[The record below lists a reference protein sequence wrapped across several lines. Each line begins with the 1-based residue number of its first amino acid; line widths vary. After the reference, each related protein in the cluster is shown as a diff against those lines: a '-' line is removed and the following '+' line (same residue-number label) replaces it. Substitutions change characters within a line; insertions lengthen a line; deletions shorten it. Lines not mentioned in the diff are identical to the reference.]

1 MEEFDWIKSFA
12 ESSYGSVSDPVPP
25 PVEPTGSKTLPAT
38 TPRGSFASF
47 VCHVTSLERKLRSFS
62 PIVLDDSSVVRN
74 TGKILGQGKTF
85 MVKHA
90 QWIRDVNE
98 PPLDVAVK
106 EIIPDA
112 RATNRSL
119 NSSTNSSSLTQ
130 NDWKEILFEIR
141 ALLHEPIRYHPN
153 IIRLLGIQWGLSPI
167 SESTYPVLIMEYASL
182 GTFATLQASSESLS
196 FAAKQKLCY
205 DVGRGLS
212 ALHAC
217 GIVHGDMKHE
227 NVLIVPAKEP
237 LDGIPYTV
245 KLADFGGAV
254 MNMTPNEFRKMET
267 WTWPFQ
273 APEVTSN
280 QRLSKDGM
288 VLTDVYA
295 FGLLVWRAFEDGQ
308 GFVSLPGAAQNASD
322 EDKRS
327 LSARKASQSFT
338 ASAVASIREYAS
350 IRGMSQ
356 RCVDTITYT
365 ILHTVRL
372 EPEDRD
378 LVMAQAALRGLDL
391 GHIPKYLR
399 FIKKKNEERA
409 ASETGGPPGEHG
421 ITRDGAAL
429 FLGRYG
435 NDVDLQDNIPGF
447 RPRLKEPNPEEVLFE
462 PERLKKILTWDQ
474 QRQMLDEL
482 KATASDSANAP
493 GDLIE
498 MNKTVAAFHVFQCY
512 LLEFGTK
519 FNADETIQW
528 LSKASSNDDSH
539 DDADYLAQAWI
550 WRISRALEV
559 NVNLTQGK
567 LESLLR
573 ISVMRGHW
581 SCLQDVLELI
591 NTNTGATQQQ
601 WSNKFQQF
609 RNILL
614 SQMGAVGMGYFF
626 SPHMT
631 PPWNRVNL
639 RDISQLDETIAAVLG
654 DTYDSCLR
662 VLNSQLPGS
671 STQQY
676 QHRGKTA
683 FDRVYVNIRGHGPLH
698 YAAAS
703 GNLNAL
709 RHMVA
714 KYDCDID
721 LPNQHVDETPL
732 VCACSGGKLDCALL
746 LLDKGADA
754 NGYHHGQ
761 EGPLHWLSSF
771 LPNEME
777 IIASA
782 LIKAGADIELRSGG
796 MRADVRGIRADWE
809 HIFGTKTTPLG
820 RAVLM
825 NSLPAV
831 KVLLK
836 LGADPLKKSANKHPG
851 EWKGDKATM
860 VDISSPFELAA
871 ALTLPEILA
880 EFITH
885 IDGPTGAATSIS
897 LPPDTWACPQCTL
910 HNPLDY
916 LACEAC
922 GLEQPPQPIPK
933 NRRFARTK
941 LLDVSSV
948 IDLARG
954 KKVTEFDPL
963 SLRSRLVRHGHKYK
977 SNLRITW
984 MILHAR
990 SIPFQGAIPTEELQ
1004 KVRSRTLCNEVAHG
1018 NLDIVE
1024 CLLELGYSAS
1034 GTSDHRPLQ
1043 KAIELNHE
1051 EMFKLLIRYRA
1062 DISVTTMTPAG
1073 NMSLLHICASR
1084 PRQSRPGRYIADALI
1099 RAGVPIES
1107 MDRRV
1112 KPPLALA
1119 VLNQNFDVAQAL
1131 VENNADVDAI
1141 YPLQVYGM
1149 NGPETKSVSVLVEI
1163 LSQHTNRTLESL
1175 RFLFGKRDGGPAQ
1188 RPAFYVDLTSK
1199 LTILHLLA
1207 GSPNYT
1213 QIGQITPKILNLC
1226 LEMYSDDE
1234 LINCGHPLLGT
1245 ALYHAATNGHK
1256 AMVERLLQ
1264 YGADETHAAGPNVDG
1279 SVQSLFRSRDIWT
1292 PLWAAILRLDEE
1304 LKKRVLFPPDGP
1316 SGTWLNS
1323 NIIQNLEKIVT
1334 FLFLNDKDTL
1344 AQQAVEQIRTKMEV
1358 LQAEFV
1364 MSRIEKAKAKREGKI
1379 VEEEHP
1385 VDLGILSGKSG
1396 ETDEKT
1402 IREICTGLED
1412 EWKTGEV
1419 EAILEG
1425 LQL

>member
-1 MEEFDWIKSFA
+1 
-12 ESSYGSVSDPVPP
+12 
-25 PVEPTGSKTLPAT
+25 
-38 TPRGSFASF
+38 
-47 VCHVTSLERKLRSFS
+47 
-62 PIVLDDSSVVRN
+62 
-74 TGKILGQGKTF
+74 
-85 MVKHA
+85 
-90 QWIRDVNE
+90 
-98 PPLDVAVK
+98 
-106 EIIPDA
+106 
-112 RATNRSL
+112 
-119 NSSTNSSSLTQ
+119 
-130 NDWKEILFEIR
+130 
-141 ALLHEPIRYHPN
+141 
-153 IIRLLGIQWGLSPI
+153 
-167 SESTYPVLIMEYASL
+167 
-182 GTFATLQASSESLS
+182 
-196 FAAKQKLCY
+196 
-205 DVGRGLS
+205 
-212 ALHAC
+212 
-217 GIVHGDMKHE
+217 
-227 NVLIVPAKEP
+227 
-237 LDGIPYTV
+237 
-245 KLADFGGAV
+245 
-254 MNMTPNEFRKMET
+254 
-267 WTWPFQ
+267 
-273 APEVTSN
+273 
-280 QRLSKDGM
+280 M

-308 GFVSLPGAAQNASD
+308 GFVSLPGAAQDASD

-338 ASAVASIREYAS
+338 ASAVASIHEYAS
-350 IRGMSQ
+350 MRGMSQ
-356 RCVDTITYT
+356 RCVNTITYT

-391 GHIPKYLR
+391 GHIPRYLR
-399 FIKKKNEERA
+399 FIKKKNEELA
-409 ASETGGPPGEHG
+409 ASETGGPPGKHG
-421 ITRDGAAL
+421 IARDGAAL

-435 NDVDLQDNIPGF
+435 NDIDLQHNIPGF
-447 RPRLKEPNPEEVLFE
+447 RPRLNEPNPEEVLFE

-474 QRQMLDEL
+474 QRQILDEL
-482 KATASDSANAP
+482 KATANDSANAP
-493 GDLIE
+493 GDPIE

-519 FNADETIQW
+519 FNADETVQW
-528 LSKASSNDDSH
+528 LSKASSHDDSH
-539 DDADYLAQAWI
+539 DDADYLAQVWI

-559 NVNLTQGK
+559 NVNLTQGR

-591 NTNTGATQQQ
+591 NTSTGATQQQ

-614 SQMGAVGMGYFF
+614 SQMGAVGMSYFF

-639 RDISQLDETIAAVLG
+639 RDISQLDETIVAILG

-662 VLNSQLPGS
+662 VLNSQLPKS
-671 STQQY
+671 STQEY
-676 QHRGKTA
+676 QRGGKTA
-683 FDRVYVNIRGHGPLH
+683 FDQVYVNIRGHGPMH

-703 GNLNAL
+703 GNLDAL
-709 RHMVA
+709 RHMAA
-714 KYDCDID
+714 KYNCDVD

-746 LLDKGADA
+746 LLDKGANA

-761 EGPLHWLSSF
+761 EGPLHWLCSF

-782 LIKAGADIELRSGG
+782 LIKAGADIELRSRA

-809 HIFGTKTTPLG
+809 HIFEIKTTPLG

-831 KVLLK
+831 KVLLR

-880 EFITH
+880 EFIKH
-885 IDGPTGAATSIS
+885 IDGPTGAPRRK
-897 LPPDTWACPQCTL
+897 LP
-910 HNPLDY
+910 
-916 LACEAC
+916 
-922 GLEQPPQPIPK
+922 
-933 NRRFARTK
+933 
-941 LLDVSSV
+941 DVSSV
-948 IDLARG
+948 VDLARG
-954 KKVTEFDPL
+954 KKVTKFDPL

-977 SNLRITW
+977 NNLRFTW
-984 MILHAR
+984 MILLAR

-1004 KVRSRTLCNEVAHG
+1004 KARSRTLCDEVAHG

-1024 CLLELGYSAS
+1024 CLLQLGYSAS

-1062 DISVTTMTPAG
+1062 DTSVTTTTPAG
-1073 NMSLLHICASR
+1073 NISLLHICASR

-1099 RAGVPIES
+1099 IAGIPIES
-1107 MDRRV
+1107 TDRRV

-1131 VENNADVDAI
+1131 IDNNADVDAV
-1141 YPLQVYGM
+1141 YPLEVYGL

-1175 RFLFGKRDGGPAQ
+1175 KFLFGKRDGGPAQ

-1226 LEMYSDDE
+1226 LEM
-1234 LINCGHPLLGT
+1234 
-1245 ALYHAATNGHK
+1245 
-1256 AMVERLLQ
+1256 
-1264 YGADETHAAGPNVDG
+1264 
-1279 SVQSLFRSRDIWT
+1279 SRDTWT

-1304 LKKRVLFPPDGP
+1304 LKKGVLFPPDGP
-1316 SGTWLNS
+1316 SGTWFNLN
-1323 NIIQNLEKIVT
+1323 IVQNLEKIVA
-1334 FLFLNDKDTL
+1334 FLSSNDEDTL
-1344 AQQAVEQIRTKMEV
+1344 AQQAVEHLKTKMEV
-1358 LQAEFV
+1358 FQAESRI
-1364 MSRIEKAKAKREGKI
+1364 SRIEKAKAKREGKI
-1379 VEEEHP
+1379 MEEEHP
-1385 VDLGILSGKSG
+1385 LDLGILSGKSG

-1402 IREICTGLED
+1402 IQDICTSLED
-1412 EWKTGEV
+1412 EWRTEKIQ
-1419 EAILEG
+1419 AILRGIE
-1425 LQL
+1425 L

>member
-482 KATASDSANAP
+482 KATASDNANAP

-1234 LINCGHPLLGT
+1234 LINCRHPLLGT

-1379 VEEEHP
+1379 VEEEHL

>member
-47 VCHVTSLERKLRSFS
+47 VCHVTSLECKLRSFS

-933 NRRFARTK
+933 NRHFARTK

-1234 LINCGHPLLGT
+1234 LINCRHPLLGT

>member
-25 PVEPTGSKTLPAT
+25 PVEPTESKTLPST

-112 RATNRSL
+112 RATNQSL
-119 NSSTNSSSLTQ
+119 NSSTRSSGLTQ

-167 SESTYPVLIMEYASL
+167 SESTYPVLMMEYASL
-182 GTFATLQASSESLS
+182 GTFSTLQASSEPLS

-237 LDGIPYTV
+237 LDGISYTA

-254 MNMTPNEFRKMET
+254 MNMTPNEFHKMET

-273 APEVTSN
+273 APEVTSS

-308 GFVSLPGAAQNASD
+308 GFVSLPGAAQDASD

-350 IRGMSQ
+350 MRGMSQ

-409 ASETGGPPGEHG
+409 ASETGGPPGQHG

-429 FLGRYG
+429 FLGQYG

-447 RPRLKEPNPEEVLFE
+447 RPRLNEPNSEEVLFE

-482 KATASDSANAP
+482 KATANDSANAP

-559 NVNLTQGK
+559 NVSLTQGR

-573 ISVMRGHW
+573 MSVMRGHW

-591 NTNTGATQQQ
+591 NTNTGAIQQQ
-601 WSNKFQQF
+601 WSNKFQQY
-609 RNILL
+609 RDILL
-614 SQMGAVGMGYFF
+614 SQMGAVGIGYFF
-626 SPHMT
+626 LPHMT

-639 RDISQLDETIAAVLG
+639 RDISQLDETIAAILG

-662 VLNSQLPGS
+662 LLNSQLPGS

-676 QHRGKTA
+676 QRRGKTT
-683 FDRVYVNIRGHGPLH
+683 FDRIYVNIRGHSPLH
-698 YAAAS
+698 YAAAR

-709 RHMVA
+709 RHMIE
-714 KYDCDID
+714 KYDCDIN

-754 NGYHHGQ
+754 NGYHHAQ
-761 EGPLHWLSSF
+761 EGPLHWLCSF

-809 HIFGTKTTPLG
+809 HIFETKTTPLG

-885 IDGPTGAATSIS
+885 IDGPTGA
-897 LPPDTWACPQCTL
+897 P
-910 HNPLDY
+910 
-916 LACEAC
+916 
-922 GLEQPPQPIPK
+922 
-933 NRRFARTK
+933 RTK

-954 KKVTEFDPL
+954 KKLTKFDPL

-990 SIPFQGAIPTEELQ
+990 SIPFQGAMPTEELQ
-1004 KVRSRTLCNEVAHG
+1004 KVRSRTLCHEVAHG

-1024 CLLELGYSAS
+1024 CLLQLGYSAS

-1051 EMFKLLIRYRA
+1051 EMFQLLIRYRA
-1062 DISVTTMTPAG
+1062 DTSVTTTTPAG
-1073 NMSLLHICASR
+1073 NISLLHICASR

-1099 RAGVPIES
+1099 IAGVPIES
-1107 MDRRV
+1107 TDRRV
-1112 KPPLALA
+1112 KPPFALA

-1131 VENNADVDAI
+1131 IDNNADVDAV
-1141 YPLQVYGM
+1141 YPLQVYGL
-1149 NGPETKSVSVLVEI
+1149 NGSETKSVSVLVEI

-1175 RFLFGKRDGGPAQ
+1175 RFLFGKRNGGPAQ

-1234 LINCGHPLLGT
+1234 LINCRHPLLGT

-1264 YGADETHAAGPNVDG
+1264 YGADETHAAGPDVDG
-1279 SVQSLFRSRDIWT
+1279 SVQSLFRSRDTWT

-1316 SGTWLNS
+1316 SGTWFNS
-1323 NIIQNLEKIVT
+1323 NIVQNLEKIVA
-1334 FLFLNDKDTL
+1334 FLSSNDKDTL
-1344 AQQAVEQIRTKMEV
+1344 AQQAVEHLKTKMEV
-1358 LQAEFV
+1358 LQAESRI
-1364 MSRIEKAKAKREGKI
+1364 SRIEKARAKREAKI
-1379 VEEEHP
+1379 MEEEHP
-1385 VDLGILSGKSG
+1385 VDLGILSGKPG

-1402 IREICTGLED
+1402 IRDICTGLED
-1412 EWKTGEV
+1412 EWRTE
-1419 EAILEG
+1419 EIQAILRGIE
-1425 LQL
+1425 L

>member
-25 PVEPTGSKTLPAT
+25 PVEPTESKTLSAT

-47 VCHVTSLERKLRSFS
+47 VCHVTSLEHKLRSFS

-112 RATNRSL
+112 RATNQSL
-119 NSSTNSSSLTQ
+119 NSSTSSSGLTQ

-182 GTFATLQASSESLS
+182 GTFATLQASSEPLS

-237 LDGIPYTV
+237 LDGISYTA

-308 GFVSLPGAAQNASD
+308 GFVSLPGAAQDASD

-338 ASAVASIREYAS
+338 ASAVASIHEYAS
-350 IRGMSQ
+350 MRGMSQ
-356 RCVDTITYT
+356 RCVNTITYT

-399 FIKKKNEERA
+399 FIKKKNEELA
-409 ASETGGPPGEHG
+409 ASETGGPPGKHG
-421 ITRDGAAL
+421 IARDGAAL

-435 NDVDLQDNIPGF
+435 NDIDLQHNIPGF
-447 RPRLKEPNPEEVLFE
+447 RPRLNEPNPEEVLFE
-462 PERLKKILTWDQ
+462 PERLKKILTWNQ
-474 QRQMLDEL
+474 QRQILDEL
-482 KATASDSANAP
+482 KATANDSANAP

-519 FNADETIQW
+519 FNADETVQW
-528 LSKASSNDDSH
+528 LSKASSHDDSH

-559 NVNLTQGK
+559 NVNLIQGR

-591 NTNTGATQQQ
+591 NTSTGATQQQ

-639 RDISQLDETIAAVLG
+639 RDISQLDETIAAILG

-662 VLNSQLPGS
+662 VLNSQLLES
-671 STQQY
+671 STQEY
-676 QHRGKTA
+676 QRRGKTA
-683 FDRVYVNIRGHGPLH
+683 FDQVYVNIRGHGPLH

-709 RHMVA
+709 RHMIE
-714 KYDCDID
+714 KYDCDMN

-732 VCACSGGKLDCALL
+732 VCACSGGRLDCALL

-761 EGPLHWLSSF
+761 EGPLHWLCSF

-782 LIKAGADIELRSGG
+782 LVKAGADIELRSGG

-809 HIFGTKTTPLG
+809 HIFETKTTPLG

-831 KVLLK
+831 KVLLR
-836 LGADPLKKSANKHPG
+836 LGADPLKKSADKHPG

-885 IDGPTGAATSIS
+885 IDGPTGAPRRK
-897 LPPDTWACPQCTL
+897 LP
-910 HNPLDY
+910 
-916 LACEAC
+916 
-922 GLEQPPQPIPK
+922 
-933 NRRFARTK
+933 
-941 LLDVSSV
+941 DVSSV
-948 IDLARG
+948 VDLARG
-954 KKVTEFDPL
+954 KKVTKFDPL

-977 SNLRITW
+977 NNLRFTW

-1004 KVRSRTLCNEVAHG
+1004 KVRSRTLCDEVAHG

-1024 CLLELGYSAS
+1024 CLLQLGYSAS

-1051 EMFKLLIRYRA
+1051 EMFELLIRYRA
-1062 DISVTTMTPAG
+1062 DTSVTTTTPAG
-1073 NMSLLHICASR
+1073 NISLLHICASR

-1099 RAGVPIES
+1099 IAGVPIES
-1107 MDRRV
+1107 TDRRV

-1131 VENNADVDAI
+1131 IDNNADVDAV
-1141 YPLQVYGM
+1141 YPLEVYGL

-1175 RFLFGKRDGGPAQ
+1175 KFLFGKRDGGPAQ

-1226 LEMYSDDE
+1226 LEMYWDDE
-1234 LINCGHPLLGT
+1234 LINCRHPLLGT
-1245 ALYHAATNGHK
+1245 ALYHAATNGNK

-1264 YGADETHAAGPNVDG
+1264 YGADETYAAGPDVDG
-1279 SVQSLFRSRDIWT
+1279 SVQNLFRSRYTWT

-1304 LKKRVLFPPDGP
+1304 LKKGVLFPPDET

-1334 FLFLNDKDTL
+1334 LLSSNDKDDL

-1385 VDLGILSGKSG
+1385 ADLGILSGKSG
-1396 ETDEKT
+1396 EIDEK
-1402 IREICTGLED
+1402 IMREICTGLED
-1412 EWKTGEV
+1412 EWTTGEV
-1419 EAILEG
+1419 EAFLES

>member
-1 MEEFDWIKSFA
+1 
-12 ESSYGSVSDPVPP
+12 
-25 PVEPTGSKTLPAT
+25 
-38 TPRGSFASF
+38 
-47 VCHVTSLERKLRSFS
+47 
-62 PIVLDDSSVVRN
+62 
-74 TGKILGQGKTF
+74 
-85 MVKHA
+85 
-90 QWIRDVNE
+90 
-98 PPLDVAVK
+98 
-106 EIIPDA
+106 
-112 RATNRSL
+112 
-119 NSSTNSSSLTQ
+119 
-130 NDWKEILFEIR
+130 
-141 ALLHEPIRYHPN
+141 
-153 IIRLLGIQWGLSPI
+153 
-167 SESTYPVLIMEYASL
+167 
-182 GTFATLQASSESLS
+182 
-196 FAAKQKLCY
+196 
-205 DVGRGLS
+205 
-212 ALHAC
+212 
-217 GIVHGDMKHE
+217 
-227 NVLIVPAKEP
+227 
-237 LDGIPYTV
+237 
-245 KLADFGGAV
+245 
-254 MNMTPNEFRKMET
+254 
-267 WTWPFQ
+267 
-273 APEVTSN
+273 
-280 QRLSKDGM
+280 
-288 VLTDVYA
+288 
-295 FGLLVWRAFEDGQ
+295 
-308 GFVSLPGAAQNASD
+308 
-322 EDKRS
+322 
-327 LSARKASQSFT
+327 
-338 ASAVASIREYAS
+338 
-350 IRGMSQ
+350 
-356 RCVDTITYT
+356 
-365 ILHTVRL
+365 
-372 EPEDRD
+372 
-378 LVMAQAALRGLDL
+378 
-391 GHIPKYLR
+391 
-399 FIKKKNEERA
+399 
-409 ASETGGPPGEHG
+409 
-421 ITRDGAAL
+421 
-429 FLGRYG
+429 
-435 NDVDLQDNIPGF
+435 
-447 RPRLKEPNPEEVLFE
+447 
-462 PERLKKILTWDQ
+462 
-474 QRQMLDEL
+474 MLDEL
-482 KATASDSANAP
+482 KAAANDSANAP
-493 GDLIE
+493 GDLFE

-512 LLEFGTK
+512 LLEFGTI
-519 FNADETIQW
+519 FNAEETIQW
-528 LSKASSNDDSH
+528 LSIASSNDDSH

-559 NVNLTQGK
+559 NVNLTEGR

-591 NTNTGATQQQ
+591 NVNTGAIQQQ

-671 STQQY
+671 STQEY
-676 QHRGKTA
+676 QRRGKTA
-683 FDRVYVNIRGHGPLH
+683 FDRVYVNIRGHGSLH

-709 RHMVA
+709 RHMIE
-714 KYDCDID
+714 KYDCDMD

-761 EGPLHWLSSF
+761 EGPLHWLCSF
-771 LPNEME
+771 LPNEIE

-809 HIFGTKTTPLG
+809 HIFETKTTPLG

-836 LGADPLKKSANKHPG
+836 LGADPVKKSANKHPG
-851 EWKGDKATM
+851 EWKGDQATM

-885 IDGPTGAATSIS
+885 IDGPTGV
-897 LPPDTWACPQCTL
+897 
-910 HNPLDY
+910 
-916 LACEAC
+916 
-922 GLEQPPQPIPK
+922 
-933 NRRFARTK
+933 ARTK

-954 KKVTEFDPL
+954 KKATKFDPL

-977 SNLRITW
+977 NNLRVTW

-1024 CLLELGYSAS
+1024 CLLQLGYSAS

-1062 DISVTTMTPAG
+1062 DTSVTTTTPAG
-1073 NMSLLHICASR
+1073 NISLLHICASR

-1099 RAGVPIES
+1099 IAGVPIKS
-1107 MDRRV
+1107 TDRRV
-1112 KPPLALA
+1112 KPPFALA

-1131 VENNADVDAI
+1131 IDNNADVDAI

-1234 LINCGHPLLGT
+1234 LINCRHPLLGT

-1264 YGADETHAAGPNVDG
+1264 YGADETHAAGPDVDG
-1279 SVQSLFRSRDIWT
+1279 SVQSLFRSRDTWT

-1304 LKKRVLFPPDGP
+1304 LKKRVLFSPDGP
-1316 SGTWLNS
+1316 PGTLVNS
-1323 NIIQNLEKIVT
+1323 NIIQNLEKIVA
-1334 FLFLNDKDTL
+1334 FLSSNDKDSL
-1344 AQQAVEQIRTKMEV
+1344 AQQAVEHLKTRMEV
-1358 LQAEFV
+1358 LQAESRI
-1364 MSRIEKAKAKREGKI
+1364 SRIEKARAKREGKI

>member
-25 PVEPTGSKTLPAT
+25 PVEPTESKTLPAT

-47 VCHVTSLERKLRSFS
+47 VCHVTSLEHKLRSFS

-112 RATNRSL
+112 RATNQSL
-119 NSSTNSSSLTQ
+119 NSSTSSSGLTQ

-182 GTFATLQASSESLS
+182 GTFATLQASSEPLS

-237 LDGIPYTV
+237 LDGISYTA

-254 MNMTPNEFRKMET
+254 MNMTPNGFRKMET

-308 GFVSLPGAAQNASD
+308 GFVSLPGAAQDASD
-322 EDKRS
+322 EYKRS

-338 ASAVASIREYAS
+338 ASAVASIHEYAS
-350 IRGMSQ
+350 MRGMSQ
-356 RCVDTITYT
+356 RCVNTITYT

-399 FIKKKNEERA
+399 FIKKKNEELA
-409 ASETGGPPGEHG
+409 ASETGGPPGKHG
-421 ITRDGAAL
+421 IARDGAAL
-429 FLGRYG
+429 SLGRYG
-435 NDVDLQDNIPGF
+435 NDIDLQHNIPGF
-447 RPRLKEPNPEEVLFE
+447 RPRLNEPNPEEVLFE
-462 PERLKKILTWDQ
+462 PERLKKILTWNQ
-474 QRQMLDEL
+474 QRQILDEL
-482 KATASDSANAP
+482 KATANDSANAP

-519 FNADETIQW
+519 FNADETVQW
-528 LSKASSNDDSH
+528 LSKASSHDDSH

-559 NVNLTQGK
+559 NVNLTQGR

-591 NTNTGATQQQ
+591 NTSTGATQQQ

-639 RDISQLDETIAAVLG
+639 RDISQLDETIAAILG

-662 VLNSQLPGS
+662 VLNSQLPES
-671 STQQY
+671 STQEY
-676 QHRGKTA
+676 QRRGKTA
-683 FDRVYVNIRGHGPLH
+683 FDQVYVNIRGHGPLH

-709 RHMVA
+709 RHMIE
-714 KYDCDID
+714 KYDCDMN

-732 VCACSGGKLDCALL
+732 VCACSGGRLDCALL

-761 EGPLHWLSSF
+761 EGPLHWLCSF

-782 LIKAGADIELRSGG
+782 LVKAGADIELRSGG

-809 HIFGTKTTPLG
+809 HIFETKTTPLG

-831 KVLLK
+831 KVLLR

-885 IDGPTGAATSIS
+885 IDGPTGAPRRK
-897 LPPDTWACPQCTL
+897 LP
-910 HNPLDY
+910 
-916 LACEAC
+916 
-922 GLEQPPQPIPK
+922 
-933 NRRFARTK
+933 
-941 LLDVSSV
+941 DVSSV
-948 IDLARG
+948 VDLARG
-954 KKVTEFDPL
+954 KKVTKFDPL

-977 SNLRITW
+977 NNLRFTW

-990 SIPFQGAIPTEELQ
+990 SIPFQGAIPTEKLQ
-1004 KVRSRTLCNEVAHG
+1004 KVRSRTLCDEVAHG

-1024 CLLELGYSAS
+1024 CLLQLGYSAS

-1051 EMFKLLIRYRA
+1051 ELFKLLIRYRA
-1062 DISVTTMTPAG
+1062 DTSVTTTTPAG
-1073 NMSLLHICASR
+1073 NISLLHICASR

-1099 RAGVPIES
+1099 IAGVPIES
-1107 MDRRV
+1107 TDRRV

-1131 VENNADVDAI
+1131 IDNNADVDAV
-1141 YPLQVYGM
+1141 YPLEVYGL

-1175 RFLFGKRDGGPAQ
+1175 KFLFGKRDGGPAQ

-1226 LEMYSDDE
+1226 LEMYWDDE
-1234 LINCGHPLLGT
+1234 LINCRHPLLGT
-1245 ALYHAATNGHK
+1245 ALYHAATNGNK

-1264 YGADETHAAGPNVDG
+1264 YGADETYAAGPDVDG
-1279 SVQSLFRSRDIWT
+1279 SVQNLFRSRYTWT

-1304 LKKRVLFPPDGP
+1304 LKKGVLFPPDGT

-1334 FLFLNDKDTL
+1334 FLSSNDKDDL

-1385 VDLGILSGKSG
+1385 ANLGILSGKSG
-1396 ETDEKT
+1396 EIDEK
-1402 IREICTGLED
+1402 IVREICTGLED
-1412 EWKTGEV
+1412 EWRTGEV
-1419 EAILEG
+1419 EAFLEG

>member
-25 PVEPTGSKTLPAT
+25 PVEPTESKTLPAT

-62 PIVLDDSSVVRN
+62 PIVLDDASVVRN

-85 MVKHA
+85 MAKHA

-119 NSSTNSSSLTQ
+119 NSSTSSSGLTQ

-141 ALLHEPIRYHPN
+141 ALLHEPICYHPN

-182 GTFATLQASSESLS
+182 GTFATLQASSEPLS

-237 LDGIPYTV
+237 LDGISYTA

-254 MNMTPNEFRKMET
+254 MSMTANEFRKMET

-308 GFVSLPGAAQNASD
+308 GFVSLPGAAQDASD

-338 ASAVASIREYAS
+338 ASAVASIHEYAS
-350 IRGMSQ
+350 MRGMSQ

-372 EPEDRD
+372 KPEDRD

-391 GHIPKYLR
+391 GHIPKYLC

-435 NDVDLQDNIPGF
+435 NDIDLQDNIPGF
-447 RPRLKEPNPEEVLFE
+447 RPRLNEPNREEVLFE

-474 QRQMLDEL
+474 QQQMLDEL
-482 KATASDSANAP
+482 KATANDSANAP

-498 MNKTVAAFHVFQCY
+498 MNKTAAAFHVFQCY

-528 LSKASSNDDSH
+528 LSKASSKDDSH

-559 NVNLTQGK
+559 NVNLTQGR

-591 NTNTGATQQQ
+591 NTSTGATQQQ

-639 RDISQLDETIAAVLG
+639 RDISQLDETIAAILG

-671 STQQY
+671 STQEY
-676 QHRGKTA
+676 QRRGKTA

-709 RHMVA
+709 HHMVA

-746 LLDKGADA
+746 LLDKGADV

-761 EGPLHWLSSF
+761 EGPLHWLCSF

-809 HIFGTKTTPLG
+809 HIFETKTTPLG

-885 IDGPTGAATSIS
+885 IDGPTGAA
-897 LPPDTWACPQCTL
+897 Q
-910 HNPLDY
+910 
-916 LACEAC
+916 
-922 GLEQPPQPIPK
+922 
-933 NRRFARTK
+933 TK

-954 KKVTEFDPL
+954 KKVTKFDPL

-1051 EMFKLLIRYRA
+1051 EMFKLFIRYRA

-1084 PRQSRPGRYIADALI
+1084 PRQSRSGRYIADALI

-1131 VENNADVDAI
+1131 VDNNADVDAV
-1141 YPLQVYGM
+1141 YPLQVYAL
-1149 NGPETKSVSVLVEI
+1149 NGPETKSISVLVEI

-1234 LINCGHPLLGT
+1234 LINCRHPLLGT

-1264 YGADETHAAGPNVDG
+1264 YGADETHAAGPDVDG
-1279 SVQSLFRSRDIWT
+1279 SVQSLFRSRDTWT

-1304 LKKRVLFPPDGP
+1304 LKKGVLFPPDGP

-1323 NIIQNLEKIVT
+1323 NIVQNLEKIVA
-1334 FLFLNDKDTL
+1334 FLSSNNKDTL
-1344 AQQAVEQIRTKMEV
+1344 AQQAVEHLKAKMEV
-1358 LQAEFV
+1358 LQAESRI
-1364 MSRIEKAKAKREGKI
+1364 SRIEKARAKREGKI

-1385 VDLGILSGKSG
+1385 VDLGVLSGKSG
-1396 ETDEKT
+1396 ETGEKT
-1402 IREICTGLED
+1402 IWEICTGLED

>member
-1 MEEFDWIKSFA
+1 M
-12 ESSYGSVSDPVPP
+12 
-25 PVEPTGSKTLPAT
+25 
-38 TPRGSFASF
+38 
-47 VCHVTSLERKLRSFS
+47 
-62 PIVLDDSSVVRN
+62 
-74 TGKILGQGKTF
+74 
-85 MVKHA
+85 
-90 QWIRDVNE
+90 
-98 PPLDVAVK
+98 
-106 EIIPDA
+106 
-112 RATNRSL
+112 
-119 NSSTNSSSLTQ
+119 
-130 NDWKEILFEIR
+130 
-141 ALLHEPIRYHPN
+141 
-153 IIRLLGIQWGLSPI
+153 
-167 SESTYPVLIMEYASL
+167 
-182 GTFATLQASSESLS
+182 
-196 FAAKQKLCY
+196 
-205 DVGRGLS
+205 
-212 ALHAC
+212 
-217 GIVHGDMKHE
+217 
-227 NVLIVPAKEP
+227 
-237 LDGIPYTV
+237 
-245 KLADFGGAV
+245 
-254 MNMTPNEFRKMET
+254 
-267 WTWPFQ
+267 
-273 APEVTSN
+273 
-280 QRLSKDGM
+280 
-288 VLTDVYA
+288 
-295 FGLLVWRAFEDGQ
+295 
-308 GFVSLPGAAQNASD
+308 
-322 EDKRS
+322 
-327 LSARKASQSFT
+327 
-338 ASAVASIREYAS
+338 
-350 IRGMSQ
+350 
-356 RCVDTITYT
+356 
-365 ILHTVRL
+365 
-372 EPEDRD
+372 
-378 LVMAQAALRGLDL
+378 
-391 GHIPKYLR
+391 
-399 FIKKKNEERA
+399 
-409 ASETGGPPGEHG
+409 
-421 ITRDGAAL
+421 
-429 FLGRYG
+429 
-435 NDVDLQDNIPGF
+435 
-447 RPRLKEPNPEEVLFE
+447 
-462 PERLKKILTWDQ
+462 KKILTWNQ
-474 QRQMLDEL
+474 QRQILDEL
-482 KATASDSANAP
+482 KATANDSANAP

-519 FNADETIQW
+519 FNADETVQW
-528 LSKASSNDDSH
+528 LSKASSHDDSH

-559 NVNLTQGK
+559 NVNLTQGR

-591 NTNTGATQQQ
+591 NTSTGATQQQ

-639 RDISQLDETIAAVLG
+639 GDISQLDETIAAILG

-662 VLNSQLPGS
+662 VLNSQLPES
-671 STQQY
+671 STQEY
-676 QHRGKTA
+676 QRRGKTA
-683 FDRVYVNIRGHGPLH
+683 FDQVYVNIRGHGPLH

-709 RHMVA
+709 RHMIE
-714 KYDCDID
+714 KYDCDMN

-732 VCACSGGKLDCALL
+732 VCACSGGRLDCALL

-761 EGPLHWLSSF
+761 EGPLHWLCSF

-782 LIKAGADIELRSGG
+782 LVKAGADIELRSGG

-809 HIFGTKTTPLG
+809 HIFETKTTPLG

-831 KVLLK
+831 KVLLR

-885 IDGPTGAATSIS
+885 IDGPTGEPRRK
-897 LPPDTWACPQCTL
+897 LP
-910 HNPLDY
+910 
-916 LACEAC
+916 
-922 GLEQPPQPIPK
+922 
-933 NRRFARTK
+933 
-941 LLDVSSV
+941 DVSSV
-948 IDLARG
+948 VDLARG
-954 KKVTEFDPL
+954 KKVTKFDPL

-977 SNLRITW
+977 NNLRFTW

-1004 KVRSRTLCNEVAHG
+1004 KVRSRTLCDEVAHG

-1024 CLLELGYSAS
+1024 CLLQLGYSAS

-1051 EMFKLLIRYRA
+1051 EMFELLIRYRA
-1062 DISVTTMTPAG
+1062 DTSVTTTTPAG
-1073 NMSLLHICASR
+1073 NISLLHICASR

-1099 RAGVPIES
+1099 IAGVPIES
-1107 MDRRV
+1107 TDRRV

-1131 VENNADVDAI
+1131 IDNNADVDAV
-1141 YPLQVYGM
+1141 YPLEVYGL

-1175 RFLFGKRDGGPAQ
+1175 KFLFGKRDGGPAQ

-1213 QIGQITPKILNLC
+1213 QIGQITPKILDLC
-1226 LEMYSDDE
+1226 LEMHWDDE
-1234 LINCGHPLLGT
+1234 LINCRHPLLGT
-1245 ALYHAATNGHK
+1245 ALYHAATNGNK

-1264 YGADETHAAGPNVDG
+1264 YGADETYAAGPDVDG
-1279 SVQSLFRSRDIWT
+1279 SVQNLFRSRYTWT

-1304 LKKRVLFPPDGP
+1304 LKKGVLFPPDET

-1334 FLFLNDKDTL
+1334 FLSSNDKDDL

-1385 VDLGILSGKSG
+1385 ADLGILSGKSG
-1396 ETDEKT
+1396 EIDEKI

-1412 EWKTGEV
+1412 EWTTGEV
-1419 EAILEG
+1419 EAFLEG

>member
-1 MEEFDWIKSFA
+1 
-12 ESSYGSVSDPVPP
+12 
-25 PVEPTGSKTLPAT
+25 
-38 TPRGSFASF
+38 
-47 VCHVTSLERKLRSFS
+47 
-62 PIVLDDSSVVRN
+62 
-74 TGKILGQGKTF
+74 
-85 MVKHA
+85 
-90 QWIRDVNE
+90 
-98 PPLDVAVK
+98 
-106 EIIPDA
+106 
-112 RATNRSL
+112 
-119 NSSTNSSSLTQ
+119 
-130 NDWKEILFEIR
+130 
-141 ALLHEPIRYHPN
+141 
-153 IIRLLGIQWGLSPI
+153 
-167 SESTYPVLIMEYASL
+167 
-182 GTFATLQASSESLS
+182 
-196 FAAKQKLCY
+196 
-205 DVGRGLS
+205 
-212 ALHAC
+212 
-217 GIVHGDMKHE
+217 
-227 NVLIVPAKEP
+227 
-237 LDGIPYTV
+237 
-245 KLADFGGAV
+245 
-254 MNMTPNEFRKMET
+254 
-267 WTWPFQ
+267 
-273 APEVTSN
+273 
-280 QRLSKDGM
+280 
-288 VLTDVYA
+288 
-295 FGLLVWRAFEDGQ
+295 
-308 GFVSLPGAAQNASD
+308 
-322 EDKRS
+322 
-327 LSARKASQSFT
+327 
-338 ASAVASIREYAS
+338 
-350 IRGMSQ
+350 
-356 RCVDTITYT
+356 
-365 ILHTVRL
+365 
-372 EPEDRD
+372 
-378 LVMAQAALRGLDL
+378 
-391 GHIPKYLR
+391 
-399 FIKKKNEERA
+399 
-409 ASETGGPPGEHG
+409 
-421 ITRDGAAL
+421 
-429 FLGRYG
+429 
-435 NDVDLQDNIPGF
+435 
-447 RPRLKEPNPEEVLFE
+447 
-462 PERLKKILTWDQ
+462 LKKILTWDQ
-474 QRQMLDEL
+474 QQQMLDEL
-482 KATASDSANAP
+482 KATANDSANAL

-519 FNADETIQW
+519 FNADETVQW
-528 LSKASSNDDSH
+528 LSKASSHDDSH

-559 NVNLTQGK
+559 NVNLTQGR

-581 SCLQDVLELI
+581 SCLQDVLELV

-601 WSNKFQQF
+601 WSDKFQQS

-639 RDISQLDETIAAVLG
+639 KDISQLDETIAAILG
-654 DTYDSCLR
+654 DTYDSCLTL
-662 VLNSQLPGS
+662 LNSQLPGS

-676 QHRGKTA
+676 QRRGKTA

-761 EGPLHWLSSF
+761 EGPLHWLCSF

-777 IIASA
+777 IITSA

-809 HIFGTKTTPLG
+809 HIFETKTTPLG

-885 IDGPTGAATSIS
+885 IDGPSGA
-897 LPPDTWACPQCTL
+897 P
-910 HNPLDY
+910 
-916 LACEAC
+916 
-922 GLEQPPQPIPK
+922 
-933 NRRFARTK
+933 RTK

-954 KKVTEFDPL
+954 KKVTKFDPL

-977 SNLRITW
+977 NNLRITW

-1034 GTSDHRPLQ
+1034 GTPDHRPLQ

-1051 EMFKLLIRYRA
+1051 EIFKLLIRYRA
-1062 DISVTTMTPAG
+1062 DTSVTTMTSAG
-1073 NMSLLHICASR
+1073 NISLLHICASR

-1099 RAGVPIES
+1099 IAGVPIES
-1107 MDRRV
+1107 TDRRV
-1112 KPPLALA
+1112 KPPFALA

-1131 VENNADVDAI
+1131 IDNNADVDAV
-1141 YPLQVYGM
+1141 YPLQVYGL

-1163 LSQHTNRTLESL
+1163 LSQHTNSTLESL

-1234 LINCGHPLLGT
+1234 LINCRHPLLGT

-1264 YGADETHAAGPNVDG
+1264 YGADETHAAGPDVDD
-1279 SVQSLFRSRDIWT
+1279 SVQGLFRSRDTWT
-1292 PLWAAILRLDEE
+1292 PLWTAILRLDEE
-1304 LKKRVLFPPDGP
+1304 LRKGVLSPPAGP
-1316 SGTWLNS
+1316 PGAWLDLGF
-1323 NIIQNLEKIVT
+1323 IQNLEKVMAL
-1334 FLFLNDKDTL
+1334 LFVNSSDTL
-1344 AQQAVEQIRTKMEV
+1344 AKQAVDQLRRKKEV
-1358 LQAEFV
+1358 LRAESRL
-1364 MSRIEKAKAKREGKI
+1364 SRIERANANRKGMTNK
-1379 VEEEHP
+1379 EEYP
-1385 VDLGILSGKSG
+1385 IDLGMISGKAG
-1396 ETDEKT
+1396 ENDEKT
-1402 IREICTGLED
+1402 IREICTGRED
-1412 EWKTGEV
+1412 EWKSE
-1419 EAILEG
+1419 EIQAILQDIK
-1425 LQL
+1425 L

>member
-1 MEEFDWIKSFA
+1 MEEFEWIKSFA

-25 PVEPTGSKTLPAT
+25 PVEPTESKTLPAT

-90 QWIRDVNE
+90 QWIRDANE

-112 RATNRSL
+112 RATNQSL
-119 NSSTNSSSLTQ
+119 NSSTSSSGLTQ

-182 GTFATLQASSESLS
+182 GTFATLQASSEPLS

-237 LDGIPYTV
+237 LDGISYTA

-308 GFVSLPGAAQNASD
+308 GFVSLPGAAQDASD

-338 ASAVASIREYAS
+338 ASAIASIHEYAS
-350 IRGMSQ
+350 MRGMSQ
-356 RCVDTITYT
+356 RCVNTITYT

-378 LVMAQAALRGLDL
+378 LVMAQAALRGLDI

-399 FIKKKNEERA
+399 FIKKKNEELA
-409 ASETGGPPGEHG
+409 ASETGGPPGKHG
-421 ITRDGAAL
+421 IARDGAAL

-435 NDVDLQDNIPGF
+435 NDIDLQHNIPGF
-447 RPRLKEPNPEEVLFE
+447 RPRLNEPNPEEVLFE

-474 QRQMLDEL
+474 QRQILDEF
-482 KATASDSANAP
+482 KATANDSANAP

-519 FNADETIQW
+519 FNADETVQW
-528 LSKASSNDDSH
+528 LSKASSHDDSH

-559 NVNLTQGK
+559 NVNLTQGR

-591 NTNTGATQQQ
+591 NTSTGATQQQ

-639 RDISQLDETIAAVLG
+639 RDISQLDETIAAILG
-654 DTYDSCLR
+654 DTYNSCLR
-662 VLNSQLPGS
+662 VLNSQLPES
-671 STQQY
+671 STQEHQR
-676 QHRGKTA
+676 RGETA
-683 FDRVYVNIRGHGPLH
+683 FDQVYVNIRGHGPLH

-709 RHMVA
+709 RHMIE
-714 KYDCDID
+714 KYDCDMN

-732 VCACSGGKLDCALL
+732 VCACSGGRLDCALL

-761 EGPLHWLSSF
+761 EGPLHWLCSF

-782 LIKAGADIELRSGG
+782 LVKAGADIELRSGG

-809 HIFGTKTTPLG
+809 HIFETKTTPLG

-831 KVLLK
+831 KVLLR

-885 IDGPTGAATSIS
+885 IDGPTGAPRRK
-897 LPPDTWACPQCTL
+897 LP
-910 HNPLDY
+910 
-916 LACEAC
+916 
-922 GLEQPPQPIPK
+922 
-933 NRRFARTK
+933 
-941 LLDVSSV
+941 DVSSV
-948 IDLARG
+948 VDLARG
-954 KKVTEFDPL
+954 KKVTKFDPL

-977 SNLRITW
+977 NNLRFTW

-990 SIPFQGAIPTEELQ
+990 SIPFQGAVPTEELQ
-1004 KVRSRTLCNEVAHG
+1004 KVRSRTLCDEVAHG

-1034 GTSDHRPLQ
+1034 GTSNHRPLQ

-1073 NMSLLHICASR
+1073 NISLLHICASR

-1099 RAGVPIES
+1099 VAGVPIES
-1107 MDRRV
+1107 TDRRV

-1131 VENNADVDAI
+1131 IDNNADVDAV
-1141 YPLQVYGM
+1141 YPLEVYGL

-1175 RFLFGKRDGGPAQ
+1175 KFLFGKRDGGPAQ

-1226 LEMYSDDE
+1226 LEMYWDDE
-1234 LINCGHPLLGT
+1234 LINCRHPLLGT

-1264 YGADETHAAGPNVDG
+1264 YGADETYAAGPDVDG
-1279 SVQSLFRSRDIWT
+1279 SVQNLFRSRYTWT
-1292 PLWAAILRLDEE
+1292 PLWAATLRLDEE
-1304 LKKRVLFPPDGP
+1304 LKKGVLFPQDGT

-1334 FLFLNDKDTL
+1334 FLSSNDKDDL

-1385 VDLGILSGKSG
+1385 ANLGILSGKSG
-1396 ETDEKT
+1396 EIDEKI

-1412 EWKTGEV
+1412 EWRTGEV
-1419 EAILEG
+1419 EAFLEG